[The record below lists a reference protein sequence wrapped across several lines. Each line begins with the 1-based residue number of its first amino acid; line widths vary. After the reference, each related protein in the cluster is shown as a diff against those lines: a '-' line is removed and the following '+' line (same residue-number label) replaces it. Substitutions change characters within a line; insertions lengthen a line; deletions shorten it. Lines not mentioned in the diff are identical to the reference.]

1 MTEIASPSSFL
12 SGADLVPPGQ
22 RDPKPRSGSVPSV
35 RFGALV
41 SEAAQNR
48 VRPNPPPED
57 TPKPRELPK
66 AASDRAVE
74 RQEARDTD
82 APPPREKPARAEVQ
96 EKPAAK
102 ANRKAEG
109 RKEELVSGSGV
120 ADEVTTTEEGNTGT
134 GLVAQADGHVDEKA
148 CFMPEPGIEGE
159 KCESMP
165 VPVPVEELTAG
176 PMIPPTAE
184 GTTGGPALPPPSL
197 ETTGGPALPPP
208 VPVVATE
215 ASALLA
221 ADGDVPVVNPGI
233 ARTTALVGETPA
245 MPVSDPSGQSETAPE
260 GKLLMPIGT
269 GEGGEMK
276 PEVPGASG
284 TKGSADL
291 VALLQSRHEA
301 AGKTGLRE
309 QATPDMP
316 KTNFG
321 DWINDFAIAQGA
333 VHRSG
338 DLVGSLDR
346 ALAGL
351 PTPHAGQDALR
362 PTPLQMLPIEIGMQA
377 VRGVKTFQIR
387 LDPAELGR
395 VDVKLEIKEDGEVKA
410 NLVVDRVETL
420 AMLKRD
426 ANTLQQAFEQ
436 AGLRQ
441 SPDGLN
447 FQLRGEQQGREGQRQ
462 NEEQGRP
469 RWSNDL
475 DDAGAQRPAEFVM
488 RRVMIPNS
496 SLDLVI

>member
-1 MTEIASPSSFL
+1 
-12 SGADLVPPGQ
+12 
-22 RDPKPRSGSVPSV
+22 
-35 RFGALV
+35 
-41 SEAAQNR
+41 
-48 VRPNPPPED
+48 
-57 TPKPRELPK
+57 
-66 AASDRAVE
+66 
-74 RQEARDTD
+74 
-82 APPPREKPARAEVQ
+82 
-96 EKPAAK
+96 
-102 ANRKAEG
+102 
-109 RKEELVSGSGV
+109 
-120 ADEVTTTEEGNTGT
+120 
-134 GLVAQADGHVDEKA
+134 
-148 CFMPEPGIEGE
+148 
-159 KCESMP
+159 
-165 VPVPVEELTAG
+165 
-176 PMIPPTAE
+176 
-184 GTTGGPALPPPSL
+184 
-197 ETTGGPALPPP
+197 
-208 VPVVATE
+208 
-215 ASALLA
+215 
-221 ADGDVPVVNPGI
+221 
-233 ARTTALVGETPA
+233 
-245 MPVSDPSGQSETAPE
+245 
-260 GKLLMPIGT
+260 MPIGV

-276 PEVPGASG
+276 SDASVASAA
-284 TKGSADL
+284 KGSADL

-301 AGKTGLRE
+301 AGKAGVRE
-309 QATPDMP
+309 QAAPDMP
-316 KTNFG
+316 KNNFG
-321 DWINDFAIAQGA
+321 NWINDFALAQGA

-441 SPDGLN
+441 SPDGLS

-475 DDAGAQRPAEFVM
+475 DDAGAPRPAEFVM

>member
-35 RFGALV
+35 QFGSLV

-48 VRPNPPPED
+48 PRPSLAPD
-57 TPKPRELPK
+57 DAPKPRDLPK
-66 AASDRAVE
+66 AENERPVDR
-74 RQEARDTD
+74 QNARDTD
-82 APPPREKPARAEVQ
+82 APPPREKPARAEAP
-96 EKPAAK
+96 EKPAPK
-102 ANRKAEG
+102 AARRSDARTET
-109 RKEELVSGSGV
+109 GSAIYGS
-120 ADEVTTTEEGNTGT
+120 ADETSGDEGDPNGT
-134 GLVAQADGHVDEKA
+134 GLVAKVEGQSDDKA
-148 CFMPEPGIEGE
+148 CSMPGPGSDGE
-159 KCESMP
+159 KCDGMP
-165 VPVPVEELTAG
+165 VPVQVEDMTAG
-176 PMIPPTAE
+176 PMIPPTPDA
-184 GTTGGPALPPPSL
+184 TTGGPALPPPTL

-208 VPVVATE
+208 VPAVATE
-215 ASALLA
+215 ASALVEA
-221 ADGDVPVVNPGI
+221 EGDVPVINPGI

-245 MPVSDPSGQSETAPE
+245 MPVSDQSGQGETAPE
-260 GKLLMPIGT
+260 GKLLMPIGV

-276 PEVPGASG
+276 SDASVASAA
-284 TKGSADL
+284 KGSADL

-301 AGKTGLRE
+301 ASKAGVRE
-309 QATPDMP
+309 QAAPDMP
-316 KTNFG
+316 KNNFG
-321 DWINDFAIAQGA
+321 NWINDFALAQGA

-441 SPDGLN
+441 SPDGLS

-475 DDAGAQRPAEFVM
+475 DDAGAPRPAEFVM